1 MASDFYQTLGIERN
15 ASADDIKKAYRKLAL
30 KYHPDRNPGNKE
42 AEEKFKEISAAYEVL
57 SDPAKRQ
64 QYDQL
69 GHDAFTRAGHGGAGG
84 AYDYQRA
91 QDIFSQF
98 FGGGM
103 GGGMGGGSIFED
115 LFGGGRRRDPNA
127 PQRGDDL
134 RFDLEID
141 FEDAMYGAEKRI
153 SIPRDV
159 KCDAC
164 GGSGCEP
171 GSSKH
176 TCARCRGTG
185 SQTVSQGIFSFSQP
199 CAACGGTGQVIDKP
213 CRKCR
218 GNGAVRIQ
226 DSFQISIRPG
236 VDTGSQLRVP
246 GRGGA
251 GRRGGE
257 PGDLYVVIH
266 MRPSSVFE
274 RSGDDLACEM
284 PIPFAVAAAG
294 GVIEV
299 PTISGCAKMKIP
311 AGTQSGAVLRLKGKG
326 APSLRGSGRGD
337 LHIRIVVETPVD
349 LRADQ
354 LKLLEAF
361 NASLKES
368 NQPRRR
374 NAVKRA
380 GRFMREN
387 NE

>member
-1 MASDFYQTLGIERN
+1 MANFYDTLGVAKN

-30 KYHPDRNPGNKE
+30 QYHPDRNPGNKE

-69 GHDAFTRAGHGGAGG
+69 GHEAYTSAGHGGAGG

-98 FGGGM
+98 FGGG
-103 GGGMGGGSIFED
+103 GGGGSFFED
-115 LFGGGRRRDPNA
+115 LFGGGRRRNPNA

-153 SIPRDV
+153 TIPREV
-159 KCDAC
+159 ACDAC
-164 GGSGCEP
+164 GGTGCEP
-171 GSSKH
+171 GSGKH
-176 TCARCRGTG
+176 TCPRCHGSG

-199 CAACGGTGQVIDKP
+199 CGACGGTGQVIDKP

-226 DSFQISIRPG
+226 DSFQINIRPG
-236 VDTGSQLRVP
+236 VDTGSQLRVT
-246 GRGGA
+246 GRGGP
-251 GRRGGE
+251 GRCGGG

-266 MRPSSVFE
+266 VKPSSVFE

-284 PIPFAVAAAG
+284 PVPFAVAAAG

-299 PTISGCAKMKIP
+299 PTISGRTKMKVP
-311 AGTQSGAVLRLKGKG
+311 AGTQSGTVLRLKGKG
-326 APSLRGSGRGD
+326 APSLRGTGRGD
-337 LHIRIVVETPVD
+337 LHICVVVETPVD

-380 GRFMREN
+380 GRFMRES